1 MLIFGI
7 ILLVMCVLSLTIIA
21 AIHEDNRAI
30 IYFMLGVGAVFAFA
44 LIMTNKAG
52 YHSDYSLK
60 EYSVKTELR
69 QEFINDKLH
78 KTDTVYIFT
87 PKKEK

>member
-7 ILLVMCVLSLTIIA
+7 ILLVMCVSALVIIA
-21 AIHEDNRAI
+21 TIHEDNRAI
-30 IYFMLGVGAVFAFA
+30 IYFMLGLGAVFALA

-69 QEFINDKLH
+69 QEIVNGQEISR
-78 KTDTVYIFT
+78 DTVYIFT
-87 PKKEK
+87 PKKK